1 MEKLYYNNG
10 RNPKRSEIMRKL
22 GQRLS
27 TAFRHFMTGR
37 YGTDKLNTLLLGLG
51 FVSCF
56 VSVLI
61 GNNAVSLLFTV
72 LAYGFMLFALF
83 RCFSRNTYRRYRE
96 NRKYLLLK
104 ERIRDRKHRYFTCPR
119 CRQTVRVPR
128 GKGKIAITCPKCKE
142 KFTKKA

>member
-1 MEKLYYNNG
+1 
-10 RNPKRSEIMRKL
+10 MRKL
-22 GQRLS
+22 GQHLS
-27 TAFRHFMTGR
+27 MAFRRFMTGR

-56 VSVLI
+56 IGVLMSKSIIASTICSV
-61 GNNAVSLLFTV
+61 F
-72 LAYGFMLFALF
+72 AYGFMLLALF
-83 RCFSRNTYRRYRE
+83 RCFSRNTYKRYRE

-119 CRQTVRVPR
+119 CHQTVRVPR

-142 KFTKKA
+142 KFTKKT

>member
-1 MEKLYYNNG
+1 MK
-10 RNPKRSEIMRKL
+10 KF
-22 GQRLS
+22 GQRFS
-27 TAFRHFMTGR
+27 MAFRRFMTGR

-56 VSVLI
+56 VS
-61 GNNAVSLLFTV
+61 ALFVRHIIFNWVFTI
-72 LAYGFMLFALF
+72 LAYGFMLLALF
-83 RCFSRNTYRRYRE
+83 RCFSRNTYKRYRE

-104 ERIRDRKHRYFTCPR
+104 ERIRDRKHRYFVCPR

-142 KFTKKA
+142 KFTKKT